1 MTTNQETV
9 ISHVLMQITPGVV
22 VDEDTIKGY
31 VGVFKMLNP
40 LSAQEED
47 EVLKELHSR
56 LSVRMD
62 RGACVKEKDHVTWY
76 YSAKRNITPVY
87 WDRYRT
93 YLMKSEGFNNDVI
106 NSLDASTDEMMDML
120 GNPSSAMNYA
130 RCGLV
135 IGDVQSGKTS
145 TYTALIN
152 KAADAGYR
160 VIILLT
166 GTIEKLRRQ
175 TQGRLDAGFV
185 GLDSTAFTRDKDN
198 VYIGVGNIDPSVAG
212 WAVTSTSSDFNTN
225 AAKQLNG
232 RLSGISSP
240 VLFVLKKN
248 KSVLEKLEQWLRIYN
263 ASPVDGKIHSPLLL
277 IDDEADNA
285 SVNTKKD
292 EDTPTAINAGIRKL
306 LKLFTRSN
314 YVAFTA
320 TPYANI
326 FINPDS
332 NDEMLADD
340 LFPRDFIYA
349 LEAPTNYIGAR
360 TIFSQNGKYSYMLKN
375 NDDCEDYLPEK
386 HKKDFVPSE
395 ELPESLREAIAS
407 FFIANAIR
415 DIRGQQKKHRS
426 MLINISRFIDV
437 QERIKKSVDAFV
449 RELQREIKN
458 YYRTGELALTHSGF
472 AFIKEVFDSQFAT
485 LSDAIL
491 DGEYRPSWDE
501 VQLALHDAV
510 APIVVRTVNG
520 GNAPKNLNYDECEE
534 EGLRIIAIGG
544 FSLSRGLTLEGLC
557 TSYFH
562 RNSKMYD
569 TLMQMGRWFGYR
581 AHYADTC
588 QVWMSDT
595 SADWYSYIS
604 EASDELRREVR
615 KMRDLDLTPEYFG
628 LGVRSDKDALLVTAI
643 NKMRY
648 TEDIPM
654 TVSLNGDVIE
664 TPYIHMSK
672 DINQANYVLITKWI
686 NQLVADGFPF
696 ADTRAENLALS
707 HPQIFRVPKQHIIEL
722 LNAFKSHYLNM
733 EFRTAD
739 LVQLFDNYSDG
750 TVDLWDI
757 EIANGSCEPTEFC
770 GLTIKPIKR
779 AFAIKKASKALQMS
793 GKGARLGSANLA
805 KGGLTKKEVESI
817 EAAAKKLRPSTDDPN
832 KAFSQEEYFDS
843 GEERRPLLVIYPVQL
858 SAMSKVDGQQTV
870 DPEKQ
875 SLIEEYPN
883 LLIGL
888 SIGVPSINGR
898 KKETYRYRINLIKW
912 RELLDV
918 DDDYYEETGS
928 EDGE

>member
-1 MTTNQETV
+1 MTNNQESI
-9 ISHVLMQITPGVV
+9 ISHVLMQIATTTVV
-22 VDEDTIKGY
+22 SEEDLRKIINI
-31 VGVFKMLNP
+31 FKILNP
-40 LSAQEED
+40 ISAEEEE
-47 EVLKELHSR
+47 EVVKELHSR
-56 LSVRMD
+56 LSIRMD
-62 RGACVKEKDHVTWY
+62 RGACVKDKNHVTWY
-76 YSAKRNITPVY
+76 YTAKRDIQPLF

-93 YLMKSEGFNNDVI
+93 YLMRNQGFNGDVI
-106 NSLDASTDEMMDML
+106 DSLDASTDEMMDLL
-120 GNPSSAMNYA
+120 GNPAASTDFS

-152 KAADAGYR
+152 KAADAGYKI
-160 VIILLT
+160 VILLT

-185 GLDSTAFTRDKDN
+185 GLDSTAFTRNKDN
-198 VYIGVGNIDPSVAG
+198 VYIGVGNIDPSVTG

-232 RLSGISSP
+232 RLSGIASP

-248 KSVLEKLEQWLRIYN
+248 KSVLEKLEQWLRLYN
-263 ASPVDGKIHSPLLL
+263 ANPVDGKIHSPMLL

-332 NDEMLADD
+332 TDEMLEDD

-360 TIFSQNGKYSYMLKN
+360 TIFPSDGSHHYMIQN
-375 NDDCEDYLPEK
+375 NDDCEYWLPEK
-386 HKKDFVPSE
+386 HKKDFVPDTE
-395 ELPESLREAIAS
+395 MPLSLREAIAS
-407 FFIANAIR
+407 FFISNAIR
-415 DIRGQQKKHRS
+415 DLRGQKTKHRS

-437 QERIKKSVDAFV
+437 QERIRKIVDSYV

-458 YYRTGELALTHSGF
+458 YYALGDDALKHEGI
-472 AFIKEVFDSQFAT
+472 AFIKDVYDRYFLP
-485 LSDAIL
+485 LSDTAL
-491 DGEYRPSWDE
+491 DGEKRFLWNQIQY
-501 VQLALHDAV
+501 ALHEAV

-520 GNAPKNLNYDECEE
+520 GNAAKSLNYDECEE

-581 AHYADTC
+581 AHYADVC
-588 QVWMSDT
+588 QVWMSET
-595 SADWYSYIS
+595 SAEWYEYIS

-615 KMRDLDLTPEYFG
+615 KMRDLGLTPEYFG

-654 TVSLNGDVIE
+654 TISLNGEVVE
-664 TPYIHMSK
+664 TPYLHMSK
-672 DINQANYVLITKWI
+672 EVN
-686 NQLVADGFPF
+686 
-696 ADTRAENLALS
+696 AENYKAVSAWIEGLKRDGYDFSDTSAEGLCLP
-707 HPQIFRVPKQHIIEL
+707 HPQICDIPKQYIVDL
-722 LNAFKSHYLNM
+722 LSTFKSHYLNM
-733 EFRTAD
+733 DFRTAD
-739 LVQLFDNYSDG
+739 LTELIKNYTDG
-750 TVDLWDI
+750 TVDFWDVL
-757 EIANGSCEPTEFC
+757 IANGSCEPRNFC
-770 GLTIKPIKR
+770 GKEIKPIRR
-779 AFAIKKASKALQMS
+779 AFAIKTSSKALQMS
-793 GKGARLGSANLA
+793 GKGSRLGSANHA
-805 KGGLTKKEVESI
+805 KGGLTIEQKNRI
-817 EAAAKKLRPSTDDPN
+817 EAAARALRPSTDKPD
-832 KAFSQEEYFDS
+832 KAFSQEEYFNS
-843 GEERRPLLVIYPVQL
+843 GEVRNPLLVIYPVQL
-858 SAMSKVDGQQTV
+858 SAKTKASDGTTYD
-870 DPEKQ
+870 DPEKEA
-875 SLIEEYPN
+875 LIREYPD
-883 LLIGL
+883 LLVGL
-888 SIGVPSINGR
+888 SIGIPNINGR
-898 KKETYRYRINLIKW
+898 KKEIFRYRINLVKW
-912 RELLDV
+912 KELLDV
-918 DDDYYEETGS
+918 DDDYLEETGN
-928 EDGE
+928 ED